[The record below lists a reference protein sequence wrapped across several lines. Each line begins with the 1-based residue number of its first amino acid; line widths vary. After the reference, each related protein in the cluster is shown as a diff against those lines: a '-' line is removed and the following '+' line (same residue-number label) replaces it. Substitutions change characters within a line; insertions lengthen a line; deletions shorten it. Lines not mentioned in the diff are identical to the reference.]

1 MLGFWIF
8 MLIVDLIVPLTMIV
22 FGELFMVKTP
32 KNINVLFGYRT
43 TLSMKNMV
51 TWKFAHKYC
60 GKLMFWIGIIIL
72 PLSVI
77 PLIFVIDKK
86 INTIAIVGI
95 VICIIQIIT
104 LIIPI
109 FATQIALK
117 KTFDQDGNRKK

>member
-1 MLGFWIF
+1 

-22 FGELFMVKTP
+22 FCELFMVKTP

-43 TLSMKNMV
+43 TLSMKNMD

-86 INTIAIVGI
+86 INIIAIVGI

-109 FATQIALK
+109 FATQITLK
-117 KTFDQDGNRKK
+117 KTFNQDGNRKK

>member
-22 FGELFMVKTP
+22 FCELFMVKTP

-43 TLSMKNMV
+43 TLSMKNMD

-86 INTIAIVGI
+86 INIIAIVGI

-109 FATQIALK
+109 FATQITLK
-117 KTFDQDGNRKK
+117 KTFNQDGNRKK